1 MKKLYTILLLVL
13 VLAAAAIGVLSL
25 VDQDATVSETE
36 NRELAKLPA
45 FSVSALLDGSFLKDL
60 ETYYSDTFPGR
71 EMLLKANQK
80 LNGFYHFSGGGDEN
94 VLVLDYQ
101 GGAEHGG

>member
-25 VDQDATVSETE
+25 VDQDATVSQTE

-45 FSVSALLDGSFLKDL
+45 FSWSALLDGSFLKEL

-71 EMLLKANQK
+71 RCC
-80 LNGFYHFSGGGDEN
+80 
-94 VLVLDYQ
+94 
-101 GGAEHGG
+101 